1 MGIFDIFL
9 PNNAIFSQKIAQN
22 WRFFPKNRLSHTIL
36 QNAPKTTYT
45 TPNPTLWDRRLPSST
60 HKHVG
65 EAFAKSKYASPS
77 INVLIISSV

>member
-45 TPNPTLWDRRLPSST
+45 TPNPTLYMWDRRLPML
-60 HKHVG
+60 
-65 EAFAKSKYASPS
+65 SPEYFFVHIPPVIFGTVHMCMS
-77 INVLIISSV
+77 